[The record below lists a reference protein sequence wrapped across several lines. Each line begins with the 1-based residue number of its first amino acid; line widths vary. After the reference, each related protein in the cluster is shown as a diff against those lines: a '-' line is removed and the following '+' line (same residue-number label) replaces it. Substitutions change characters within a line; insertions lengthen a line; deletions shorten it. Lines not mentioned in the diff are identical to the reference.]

1 MPSQQL
7 PNTIED
13 LLNLVSST
21 ETSLDQVTK
30 QLLPILR
37 QLPNSFFT
45 GEHTRDPLDLLNAT
59 RNSLVY
65 AYFLDAR
72 CRVDRP
78 DVPRL
83 LGRIFEFLDK
93 FDQQQM
99 QLAPEKCTLSIRMVD
114 SITITK
120 ILKKILITVLATVQD
135 LSKLATQYGN
145 SIIIFKPLANTI
157 IKFAPSRNH
166 LTNLHQFFL
175 KECLLSKVY
184 TQALPILDQDITE
197 IEPQLTGIN
206 YLDHLLY
213 HYYGGMVYI
222 GLKNYDRALYFF
234 RLVISAPAAV
244 TSAVQLEAYKKY
256 ALVSLYLYGKI
267 VSLPKYTSGVVI
279 RAVKNYCQPYQDFA
293 AAFESLNVK
302 RVRNE
307 LQKCADVFKRDKN
320 LGLAKQSME
329 AIFRQKIQQLTQT
342 YLTLSLADI
351 ADTVGLEGP
360 NASLIAEDY
369 ILRMIETREI
379 FATISHSHQNGM
391 VSFHDNPDRY
401 NTSLTITKIEAH
413 IAQAAAVNQRVLKTD
428 HLIACSKEYLS
439 KQHLALSGGMPGGLG
454 LTDEADFYGSGNC
467 EPFIDEG
474 RFYG

>member
-13 LLNLVSST
+13 LLNSFSHT
-21 ETSLDQVTK
+21 DATSDQVTK

-37 QLPNSFFT
+37 QLPSTFFT
-45 GEHTRDPLDLLNAT
+45 QWIGDHRDPLDSLNVT

-65 AYFLDAR
+65 AYILDAR

-78 DVPRL
+78 EVPRL
-83 LGRIFEFLDK
+83 LSRIFEFLDK

-99 QLAPEKCTLSIRMVD
+99 QHAPEKL
-114 SITITK
+114 
-120 ILKKILITVLATVQD
+120 LAIAQD
-135 LSKLATQYGN
+135 LSKLATQFGN
-145 SIIIFKPLANTI
+145 NIITFKPLANTI

-175 KECLLSKVY
+175 KECLLSKFY
-184 TQALPILDQDITE
+184 TQALPILEQDITE
-197 IEPQLTGIN
+197 IEHQLMGIN

-234 RLVISAPAAV
+234 RLVISAPAVV

-256 ALVSLYLYGKI
+256 VLVSLYLYGKI
-267 VSLPKYTSGVVI
+267 IPLPKYTSGVVI

-307 LQKCADVFKRDKN
+307 LQKCTDIFKKDKN
-320 LGLAKQSME
+320 LGLARQSLE

-351 ADTVGLEGP
+351 ADAVGLEGP
-360 NASLIAEDY
+360 NASSIAEDY

-391 VSFHDNPDRY
+391 VSFQDNPDRY
-401 NTSLTITKIEAH
+401 NTSLTITKIEEH
-413 IAQAAAVNQRVLKTD
+413 IAQAASVNQRVIKTD
-428 HLIACSKEYLS
+428 HLVACSKEYLS

-454 LTDEADFYGSGNC
+454 LADEADFLGSGNY

-474 RFYG
+474 RFFG